1 MAKAIITMDEDDF
14 KNLYKSGNLI
24 GEFTYKILPDD
35 RPLDNDE
42 HYKLLKK
49 NYRKAMDDLNRYAF
63 EKLTNNNKKLT
74 ADAIRRWG

>member
-1 MAKAIITMDEDDF
+1 MAKAIITMDEEDF
-14 KNLYKSGNLI
+14 KTLYKSGNLV

-35 RPLDNDE
+35 RLLANDE

-63 EKLTNNNKKLT
+63 EKLTNNHKNKS
-74 ADAIRRWG
+74 